1 MLKKIIGVC
10 LLLAVIGFQAFAQD
24 DERKITIA
32 GDLLTIY
39 TLGIAKDTAK
49 ESQRIDVVP
58 ETAGAFFSN
67 PYTGTRQNGFYTAA
81 NLYATIKPVSW
92 VEGYFKLYAIHRPGS
107 FYLPLQMENMGREDF
122 SAVKLDAVYGK
133 ASVLDAL
140 EVDSSLYLNLK
151 GGRYKAQAAQYGIVS
166 KYKTEQVLYMMN
178 TKTDFTYEL
187 EFGIKEPVKFG
198 ISGATNYLLSQSV
211 QRLYDDDGAFSHGN
225 DVLNE
230 YAPQFLI
237 ALRFMDIE
245 LSDTGKLNAE
255 LLYGQNVSNIYS
267 GNAFGA
273 SVGVSLGI
281 GDGLSIPIGLQVGFF
296 EKNIDVLGQAALTP
310 MTTSAAAGG
319 LNTTDFRD
327 SLAAAL
333 GAGLRVKGDGV
344 NFDFNLAGTFNS
356 IKHFYRTDLVIC
368 KLSADTMVT
377 FSNNYF
383 LGGGLILGSLTDAEW
398 KTQEGITD
406 DNYAHVFKLKENM
419 GYEVYGGINLGNTSK
434 FVIGFNEN
442 KGISLNNM
450 LEARHEGQI
459 KYKQPDSS
467 WGTDQLAEAGGLYL
481 KFQYKF

>member
-1 MLKKIIGVC
+1 MLKKIIWAC
-10 LLLAVIGFQAFAQD
+10 LLLTVMCFQAVAQED
-24 DERKITIA
+24 DTRKVTIS

-39 TLGIAKDTAK
+39 TLGNANED
-49 ESQRIDVVP
+49 QRIDTVP
-58 ETAGAFFSN
+58 DTAGAFFSN
-67 PYTGTRQNGFYTAA
+67 PYTGTRKNGFYTAA

-107 FYLPLQMENMGREDF
+107 FYMPLQMENLGREDF
-122 SAVKLDAVYGK
+122 SAVKLDAIYGK
-133 ASVLDAL
+133 ASVLEAL
-140 EVDSSLYLNLK
+140 GVDSSMYLSLK

-178 TKTDFTYEL
+178 TKTDLTYEL
-187 EFGIKEPVKFG
+187 EFGVKEPFKLG

-211 QRLYDDDGAFSHGN
+211 QRLYDEDGAFSHGN

-237 ALRFMDIE
+237 ALRFMDFSP
-245 LSDTGKLNAE
+245 SDTMKLNAE

-273 SVGVSLGI
+273 SVGLTLGV
-281 GDGLSIPIGLQVGFF
+281 GDSVTIPIGLQVGFF

-310 MTTSAAAGG
+310 MTTSAAAGNG
-319 LNTTDFRD
+319 NTADFRD

-333 GAGLRVKGDGV
+333 GAGLRFKADTVTV
-344 NFDFNLAGTFNS
+344 DFNLAGTYNS
-356 IKHFYRTDLVIC
+356 IKHFYRTDLTIIKASVD
-368 KLSADTMVT
+368 AMVT
-377 FSNNYF
+377 YMDNFF

-398 KTQEGITD
+398 VTKKGVTD
-406 DNYAHVFKLKENM
+406 DNYAHVFKLSENM

-434 FVIGFNEN
+434 FVIGYNIN

-450 LEARHEGQI
+450 LEAKHEGQM
-459 KYKQPDSS
+459 KYKQADSS
-467 WGTDQLAEAGGLYL
+467 WGTDQLAEAGGMYL
-481 KFQYKF
+481 KFFYKF